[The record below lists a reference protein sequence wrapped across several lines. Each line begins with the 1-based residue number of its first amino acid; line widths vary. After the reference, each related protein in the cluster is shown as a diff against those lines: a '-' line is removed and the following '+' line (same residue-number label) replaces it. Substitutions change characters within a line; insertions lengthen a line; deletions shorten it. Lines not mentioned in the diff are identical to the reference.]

1 MVKFTLD
8 MSRPATL
15 SPETQA
21 RFEAMREDEIE
32 AMAFDPDFPATS
44 DAELDQALAARRFR
58 SIRSKHRLSE
68 DAFSRILHVPV
79 GMVRD
84 WEEGRRMPDAAALAL
99 LTVFDNEPEA
109 FARAFRKEEAAA

>member
-21 RFEAMREDEIE
+21 RFEAMGEDEIE
-32 AMAFDPDFPATS
+32 TMAFDSDFPATS
-44 DAELDQALAARRFR
+44 DAELDPAERVFAEPVLGPDAAKPTRCQG
-58 SIRSKHRLSE
+58 L
-68 DAFSRILHVPV
+68 ILHVPV